1 MTDLPADPP
10 RTNKKSHKNGHT
22 FRQLMALKAQH
33 QAEKSEALQAW
44 KQWYAALDEEQKAAV
59 DERIGVRCQAI
70 AAQFGPSRR
79 YRPLS

>member
-1 MTDLPADPP
+1 MTDLPTDSP
-10 RTNKKSHKNGHT
+10 RTNKNGHKNGHT

-33 QAEKSEALQAW
+33 QTEKSEALLAW
-44 KQWYAALDEEQKAAV
+44 KRWYAALDEEQKAAV
-59 DERIGVRCQAI
+59 DERTRVRCQAI

>member
-1 MTDLPADPP
+1 MTDLPANP
-10 RTNKKSHKNGHT
+10 SHVGESGHT

-33 QAEKSEALQAW
+33 QAEKSDALQAW
-44 KQWYAALDEEQKAAV
+44 KQWYNALNEEQKAAV
-59 DERIGVRCQAI
+59 DERTRVRCQAI

>member
-1 MTDLPADPP
+1 MTDLPTDSP
-10 RTNKKSHKNGHT
+10 RTNKNGHT

-33 QAEKSEALQAW
+33 QTEKSEALQAW

-59 DERIGVRCQAI
+59 DERTRMRCQSI

>member
-1 MTDLPADPP
+1 MTDVPTDRPHA
-10 RTNKKSHKNGHT
+10 SENGRT

-44 KQWYAALDEEQKAAV
+44 NRWYAALDEEQKAAV
-59 DERIGVRCQAI
+59 DERIDARCKAI

-79 YRPLS
+79 FRPLS